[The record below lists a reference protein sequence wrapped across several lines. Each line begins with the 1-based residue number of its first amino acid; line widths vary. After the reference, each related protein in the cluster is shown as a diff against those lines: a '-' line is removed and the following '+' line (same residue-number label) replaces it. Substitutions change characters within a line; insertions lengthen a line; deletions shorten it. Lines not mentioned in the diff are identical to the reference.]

1 MSTFEQLKHGLEQ
14 AWDHLG
20 EGWRALR
27 ERAGQALTR
36 FHPTEQREG
45 AVETVGEQRVRHGSR
60 WGLLAAELL
69 ETEDHVEVRL
79 EVPGMDLQNFDITV
93 HDQILVVRGHKQ
105 VARDERRGS
114 YLISERAFGSFE
126 RALPLPAPVEDSRA
140 EAHYRDGVLTVRLP
154 KQASA
159 RQRRIPVEARR

>member
-1 MSTFEQLKHGLEQ
+1 MSTFEQLRHGLEH
-14 AWDHLG
+14 AWDQLG

-36 FHPTEQREG
+36 FHPTERRGG
-45 AVETVGEQRVRHGSR
+45 ALETVGEQRVRHGNR

-69 ETEDHVEVRL
+69 ETDEQVEVRL
-79 EVPGMDLQNFDITV
+79 EVPGMDLQDFDISV
-93 HDQILVVRGHKQ
+93 RDQILVVRGHKQ
-105 VARDERRGS
+105 VARDERRGN

-126 RALPLPAPVEDSRA
+126 RALPLPAPVDEGRA
-140 EAHYRDGVLTVRLP
+140 DALYRDGVLTVRLP

-159 RQRRIPVEARR
+159 RHRRIPVEAR